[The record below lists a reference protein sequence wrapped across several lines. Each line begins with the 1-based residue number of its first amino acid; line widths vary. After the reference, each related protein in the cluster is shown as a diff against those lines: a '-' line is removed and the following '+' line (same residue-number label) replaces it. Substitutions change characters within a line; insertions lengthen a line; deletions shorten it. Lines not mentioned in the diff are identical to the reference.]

1 MRIENNFE
9 TVKRGKYAV
18 ITQLNGGTS
27 FKLQISIDG
36 GNFVDIDNA
45 SFTSDA
51 TNVIDVPDCRIQGV
65 SVGGAFSDVN
75 LIEGGFY

>member
-1 MRIENNFE
+1 MRIVNNFE
-9 TVKRGKYAV
+9 TLKRGKYSV
-18 ITQLNGGTS
+18 VTQMGGGTS
-27 FKLQISIDG
+27 FELQISIDS
-36 GNFVDIDNA
+36 GNFVPIDNA